1 MILLQAAMA
10 MGFVLLVGLIVF
22 LAIGTPLLV
31 ILFMKLYR
39 SSYQENRGKSDRLP
53 YYKEPI
59 PFILSILVALFVLI
73 VIYFLLVDMF
83 FYFNPDILKYS

>member
-1 MILLQAAMA
+1 MILLQAAIA

-31 ILFMKLYR
+31 ILFMRLYR
-39 SSYQENRGKSDRLP
+39 RLYKQNSQKFDRLP

-59 PFILSILVALFVLI
+59 PFILSILVSLSVLKF
-73 VIYFLLVDMF
+73 IYFLLVDLF
-83 FYFNPDILKYS
+83 FYFYPDVLKYS

>member
-31 ILFMKLYR
+31 IFFMKLYR
-39 SSYQENRGKSDRLP
+39 SSYQENREKSDRLP

-83 FYFNPDILKYS
+83 FCFNPDILKYS

>member
-10 MGFVLLVGLIVF
+10 MGFVLIVGLFVF

-39 SSYQENRGKSDRLP
+39 SVYKKTKEKSEDLP

-59 PFILSILVALFVLI
+59 PFILSVLVALIVLI

-83 FYFNPDILKYS
+83 FYLNPDILKYS

>member
-39 SSYQENRGKSDRLP
+39 SSYQENREKSDRLP

>member
-10 MGFVLLVGLIVF
+10 MGFVLLVGLIFF

-31 ILFMKLYR
+31 IFFMKLYR
-39 SSYQENRGKSDRLP
+39 SSYQENREKSDRLP